1 MGFFRAK
8 RKSEDI
14 SEYFLAVDTGT
25 EFVKCIVFKRN
36 ENNAEI
42 LGKGTAVHVAG
53 SMRGGMVI
61 NIPEVSKT
69 IKLAIDL
76 ATADLEVHP
85 QNLIMSLPGDLVRSL
100 VTTVHYHRSRP
111 EAHLDATEIKNI
123 AYKVQWKAY
132 EQARIVST
140 EENETSNQVDI
151 KLISTGLID
160 TQIDGYKVENPLGFQ
175 GNTVTISIF
184 NAFAPLVHLGALQ
197 AIADELDLD
206 LISVV
211 AGPYAVAKLLSENE
225 EEAIMI
231 DVGSENTDVVVVSGG
246 SVMGMQNFAFGSR
259 AFDQTI
265 TDLKYPSEKA
275 ARIKHDYTSGKLS
288 KKITKQLSEK
298 FKQVS
303 LTWVKGITATLEE
316 FGHLDILP
324 NRIFVTG
331 GGSLI
336 PEIKNA
342 LMTKE
347 WTTNLPFSKKP
358 YAALMKLD
366 NLKKIGCSEKIS
378 IDSADAV
385 LLGLINLTLETDT
398 DENMVSAI
406 IRRLVVSM
414 QS

>member
-1 MGFFRAK
+1 MKLFQSK
-8 RKSEDI
+8 RKAEDI

-25 EFVKCIVFKRN
+25 QFVKCVVFKRSSGR
-36 ENNAEI
+36 AEI
-42 LGKGTAVHVAG
+42 LGKGIALHTEG

-61 NIPEVSKT
+61 NIPEVSRT
-69 IKLAIDL
+69 IQSAIDL
-76 ATADLEVHP
+76 ATVDMEIHP

-123 AYKVQWKAY
+123 VYKVQWKAY
-132 EQARIVST
+132 EQARIISA
-140 EENETSNQVDI
+140 EESETSSQVDI
-151 KLISTGLID
+151 KLISTSVID
-160 TQIDGYKVENPLGFQ
+160 TQIDGYKVNNPLGFQ

-211 AGPYAVAKLLSENE
+211 AGPYAVAKLLAENE
-225 EEAIMI
+225 TEAIMI
-231 DVGSENTDVVVVSGG
+231 DIGSENTDVAVISGG
-246 SVMGMQNFAFGSR
+246 SILGMQSFAFGSR
-259 AFDQTI
+259 AFDRLLT
-265 TDLKYPSEKA
+265 TLKYPAEKA
-275 ARIKHDYTSGKLS
+275 TQIKQDYASGKLS
-288 KKITKQLSEK
+288 KKTTNQLAEQ
-298 FKQVS
+298 FKGVA
-303 LTWVKGITATLEE
+303 LTWVKGITASLEE

-331 GGSLI
+331 GGSAI

-347 WTTNLPFSKKP
+347 WVMKLPFTKKP

-366 NLKKIGCSEKIS
+366 NLTKIDCPAS
-378 IDSADAV
+378 IAVDNADTV

-398 DENMVSAI
+398 EENIVSSI
-406 IRRLVVSM
+406 VRRLVVSM